1 MNVYTCRDEGDEG
14 ATAGLGDM
22 SAAEASGEN
31 PVISSGGAGKKGK
44 SKKKNFE
51 DL

>member
-1 MNVYTCRDEGDEG
+1 
-14 ATAGLGDM
+14 M
-22 SAAEASGEN
+22 SAAEAGGEN
-31 PVISSGGAGKKGK
+31 PVVGSRGAGKKGK